1 MAKSAKQIQDEIVNG
16 GFLDRLGNDR
26 TDYADLN
33 QMPSTKQIII
43 LSAASFIEKV
53 KEELQRLGKVSSGNL
68 EDGVTS
74 GDLIEDKGGFE
85 IDLGYK
91 ESDSAAKYY
100 DYVNKGVK
108 GVDSGQPSGSPYGFK
123 NLKVSMQMQKSLM
136 LWYRKRGNAARREDQ
151 KKKLS
156 ATQRTNKRLK
166 KAISAAESAKSLAYA
181 TAVSIKRKGIKKTG
195 FFDNA
200 VEFSFGKGFIDAVS
214 KSVGQDI
221 KVYIRQMDK
230 QINENNNRK

>member
-1 MAKSAKQIQDEIVNG
+1 MAKSPKELQDQIVNDS
-16 GFLDRLGNDR
+16 FLDKLGSER

-33 QMPSTKQIII
+33 QLPGTKQIII

-68 EDGVTS
+68 EDGITS
-74 GDLIEDKGGFE
+74 GDLIEDKNGYE
-85 IDLGYK
+85 IDLGYQ
-91 ESDSAAKYY
+91 ETDSAAKYY

-108 GVDSGQPSGSPYGFK
+108 GFNSGNPASPYSFK
-123 NLKVSMQMQKSLM
+123 SLKVSKDMVKSLL

-151 KKKLS
+151 KKNLS
-156 ATQRTNKRLK
+156 ATQRKNKSLK
-166 KAISAAESAKSLAYA
+166 KQVDASKSLQSLAYA
-181 TAVSIKRKGIKKTG
+181 TAVSIKKKGIKKTG

-214 KSVGQDI
+214 KTVGQDI
-221 KVYIRQMDK
+221 KVYIRQINK
-230 QINENNNRK
+230 QINESNNRK

>member
-1 MAKSAKQIQDEIVNG
+1 MAKSAKQLQEEVVNSG
-16 GFLDRLGNDR
+16 LLNRLGSDR

-33 QMPSTKQIII
+33 QLPSTKQIII
-43 LSAASFIEKV
+43 LSAANFIEKV

-68 EDGVTS
+68 EDGITS
-74 GDLIEDKGGFE
+74 GDLIEDKGGYE

-91 ESDSAAKYY
+91 KDDSAAKYY
-100 DYVNKGVK
+100 DYVNKGVR
-108 GVDSGQPSGSPYGFK
+108 GYSTGSPSGSPYGFK
-123 NLKVSMQMQKSLM
+123 NLKVSMAMQKSLM
-136 LWYRKRGNAARREDQ
+136 LWYRKRGNAARYEDQ

-166 KAISAAESAKSLAYA
+166 KAISATDSAKSLAYA

-200 VEFSFGKGFIDAVS
+200 VNFSFGKGFIDAVS

-221 KVYIRQMDK
+221 KVYIRQIDK
-230 QINENNNRK
+230 QINEKNNRK